1 MAPRP
6 IFVHLLAFVV
16 PDLAFQ
22 LERVLLQRLYHLIAL
37 LFRPEPL
44 LLLVGEE
51 FRQGLHK
58 RELLCLK
65 SQKTRDIARYIFHIV
80 LEIPLSA

>member
-44 LLLVGEE
+44 LLLVGEK
-51 FRQGLHK
+51 FR
-58 RELLCLK
+58 
-65 SQKTRDIARYIFHIV
+65 
-80 LEIPLSA
+80 